1 MAVVVQP
8 AFRIEVLALEAQR
21 VVDFADVEAGNLT
34 IGAVVRRPDDFTVWV
49 CKLLRCSEV
58 VELVVEGLGVFRA
71 KAFQQCQRPKTVRFV
86 EVTAMAIRVMLGNQL
101 VALPKKLC
109 RYASNGF
116 ADPSPKRVIAIAGC
130 FSVRLGDAYQPVLA
144 VVAVFSNELMAFATS
159 LTDQVAKGV
168 IVVMMIALD
177 HQAVAGNDVRAVAE
191 AFLCVSWVIGPSQ
204 TGEGIVVVVPR
215 PLLLGPLRS
224 STQAR

>member
-1 MAVVVQP
+1 
-8 AFRIEVLALEAQR
+8 
-21 VVDFADVEAGNLT
+21 
-34 IGAVVRRPDDFTVWV
+34 
-49 CKLLRCSEV
+49 
-58 VELVVEGLGVFRA
+58 
-71 KAFQQCQRPKTVRFV
+71 
-86 EVTAMAIRVMLGNQL
+86 MAIRVMLGNQL

-116 ADPSPKRVIAIAGC
+116 ADPSPKRVVAIAGC
-130 FSVRLGDAYQPVLA
+130 LPIGLGDAYQPVLA